1 MQLNPNKVSFGRHET
16 FVLRYSWLTKGF
28 QEMEKNSDVFTSEN
42 QTVTLGVGKN
52 MVNSIRY
59 WLIASQMAE
68 PDQSGRMKKTDFGQ
82 WILSELDPFIEDE
95 ATLWLIH
102 WLIASNPDISTGWY
116 WFFNHYHSRCR
127 GGPIPRVCY

>member
-1 MQLNPNKVSFGRHET
+1 
-16 FVLRYSWLTKGF
+16 
-28 QEMEKNSDVFTSEN
+28 
-42 QTVTLGVGKN
+42 

-116 WFFNHYHSRCR
+116 WFFNHYHKTEFTNKELGEALYDFHKNNIGKKS
-127 GGPIPRVCY
+127 G